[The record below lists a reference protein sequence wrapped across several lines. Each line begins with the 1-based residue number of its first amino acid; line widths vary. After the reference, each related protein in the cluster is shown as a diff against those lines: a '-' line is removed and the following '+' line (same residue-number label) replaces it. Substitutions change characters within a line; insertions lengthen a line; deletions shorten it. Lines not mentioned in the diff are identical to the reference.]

1 MLITVCPDCETS
13 FFLTQEQLA
22 FNQGEVKC
30 GQCGL
35 SFNAEAHR
43 KTDVSEQELQAAEAE
58 TVAEVYP
65 VSPEDLGNQPPEQL
79 SHSGEDIF
87 SFELKPSFNNGP
99 TSDILH
105 PRDYLST
112 ARNDQVQQEQKKL
125 NKKSGSIFTENT
137 DLANDIRVHGFPA
150 TPRSAR
156 KTEEAFS
163 PLASQPAPVIQTPPA
178 SPPPATLAPVA
189 DLTSAEDR
197 LGNLPEETGAQPD
210 ETEAPSA
217 VLPQEPPAAV
227 IEIPIPITLAQ
238 EEKTSLHA
246 LLADNNSFASHWA
259 TYACLTTLVVLLG
272 QLVYFA
278 LALSQN
284 ITPPIQTIS
293 STAVIQNNQLRL
305 NIEAITQNPQAK
317 PATLYLT
324 LQNHNQQTIVAKA
337 IKPEEYLPHTLS
349 QNGHLS
355 VELNLNI
362 KQAMQVNNHTISWQ

>member
-13 FFLTQEQLA
+13 FFLTQEQLS
-22 FNQGEVKC
+22 FNQGEVTC

-112 ARNDQVQQEQKKL
+112 ARNDQAQQEQKKL
-125 NKKSGSIFTENT
+125 NKSGSIFTQST

-156 KTEEAFS
+156 KIEEPFS
-163 PLASQPAPVIQTPPA
+163 PSASSVIQDTPT
-178 SPPPATLAPVA
+178 SPPLESIAPTLDLESA
-189 DLTSAEDR
+189 DLPES
-197 LGNLPEETGAQPD
+197 LPEEQTV
-210 ETEAPSA
+210 ETEALPELPSA
-217 VLPQEPPAAV
+217 TLSQEPSPV
-227 IEIPIPITLAQ
+227 IEIPIPITLVQ
-238 EEKTSLHA
+238 EEKASLHA
-246 LLADNNSFASHWA
+246 LLADNTSFANHWA

-272 QLVYFA
+272 QLIYFA
-278 LALSQN
+278 LTFSQSAT
-284 ITPPIQTIS
+284 TPSIQTVS
-293 STAVIQNNQLRL
+293 STAMIQNNQLRL
-305 NIEAITQNPQAK
+305 NIEAIAQNPQAK

-324 LQNHNQQTIVAKA
+324 LQNRNQQTIVTKA

-362 KQAMQVNNHTISWQ
+362 QQAMQVNKHTITWQ